1 MLSDVAVIVQDG
13 VEPFELG
20 LLCEVFGV
28 DRPEE
33 GCRPST
39 SRSARRTP
47 GPGAHAASASSL
59 DVDARPRARGAGRP
73 GVRRRAP
80 RAAYRPSPEV
90 VEALRAAVDRG
101 ARVLS
106 VCTGAFVLGE
116 AGLLDGRECTTHWM
130 HTDELARRY
139 PRATVVPEVL
149 YVDAGQVITSAG
161 SAAGI
166 DAGLHLWRAEYG
178 ARGGRGRSPGAWWC
192 RRTATAG
199 RRSSSGRPWSTR
211 ECETFGPV
219 LEWIREHLDES
230 LSVDS
235 LADRFA
241 MSPRTFARRF
251 REETGTTPHAWITAQ
266 RVLSAEELL
275 EGTDH
280 PVERVATEVGFGNAA
295 ALRHHFTRA
304 RGVSPQDY
312 RRTFGERAS

>member
-1 MLSDVAVIVQDG
+1 MLRDVAVIVQDG

-28 DRPEE
+28 DRTEE
-33 GCRPST
+33 GLPAIDFAICGVRPGPV
-39 SRSARRTP
+39 RTP
-47 GPGAHAASASSL
+47 FGMSL
-59 DVDARPRARGAGRP
+59 DVTHGIE
-73 GVRRRAP
+73 
-80 RAAYRPSPEV
+80 RAAQADLVCVAATKGRVPAEPEV

-101 ARVLS
+101 ARVMS
-106 VCTGAFVLGE
+106 VCTGAFALGE

-130 HTDELARRY
+130 HTEELARLY

-166 DAGLHLWRAEYG
+166 DAGLHVWRAEYG
-178 ARGGRGRSPGAWWC
+178 ARAAAVIARRMVVPAHRDGGQAQFIRSAVVDP
-192 RRTATAG
+192 
-199 RRSSSGRPWSTR
+199 

-241 MSPRTFARRF
+241 MSSRTFARRF
-251 REETGTTPHAWITAQ
+251 REETGATPHAWITAQ
-266 RVLSAEELL
+266 RVRRAEQLL
-275 EGTDH
+275 EATDH